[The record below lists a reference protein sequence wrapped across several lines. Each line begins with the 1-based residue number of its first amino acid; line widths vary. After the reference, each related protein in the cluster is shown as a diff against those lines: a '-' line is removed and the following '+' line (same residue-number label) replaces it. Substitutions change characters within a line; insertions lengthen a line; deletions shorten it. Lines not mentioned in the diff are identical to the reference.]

1 MMIRS
6 GLLSPFARLQAMHS
20 TFSWSVPCESS
31 GCFRSI
37 ITWFQLNLKFTKQ
50 KSKKKRSLVFGTS
63 HANRLRKYQGNKLL
77 AFVIF
82 FISFFFL
89 KFSSS
94 HSWYRF
100 CTRWCKQTAQ
110 TMCTQLNTPFTVVL
124 CACGYGCV
132 VLLLLALISYALFYK
147 FFFVCLWSN
156 LLWILWDF
164 FRMTFK
170 SLEQFEA
177 ILILMSQKISRSW
190 QVQRK

>member
-1 MMIRS
+1 MMMMVHS

-82 FISFFFL
+82 FHFFLLLEIQLIAFVISFLYSMMQANSANDVYATKYTVHSGFVRLRLRLCCFT
-89 KFSSS
+89 SSRVDKL
-94 HSWYRF
+94 RF
-100 CTRWCKQTAQ
+100 
-110 TMCTQLNTPFTVVL
+110 VL
-124 CACGYGCV
+124 
-132 VLLLLALISYALFYK
+132 
-147 FFFVCLWSN
+147 
-156 LLWILWDF
+156 
-164 FRMTFK
+164 
-170 SLEQFEA
+170 
-177 ILILMSQKISRSW
+177 
-190 QVQRK
+190 